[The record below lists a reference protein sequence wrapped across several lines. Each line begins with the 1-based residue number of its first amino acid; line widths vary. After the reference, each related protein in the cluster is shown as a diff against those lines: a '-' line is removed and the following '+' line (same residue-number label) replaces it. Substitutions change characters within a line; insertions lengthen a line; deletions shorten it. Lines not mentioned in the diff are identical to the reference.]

1 MEVDFLQEDDI
12 DSLLFLIRDTF
23 NIPICLDESKSLLGK
38 NPRFLCAKDKS
49 VLVGTVMITT
59 KYDPFLD
66 RKVFYLDYVSVL
78 KEYQHKGIGTL
89 LMKKVEA
96 LARLEKV
103 SRIEFTSNRK
113 RVYARKMYESLG
125 YKEKDTSFY
134 YKEVD

>member
-12 DSLLFLIRDTF
+12 DSLLFLIRDSF
-23 NIPICLDESKSLLGK
+23 NITICLDEPKLLLGE
-38 NPRFLCAKDKS
+38 NPRFLCAKDES
-49 VLVGTVMITT
+49 TLVGAVMITT

-66 RKVFYLDYVSVL
+66 KKVFYLDYVSVL

-89 LMKKVEA
+89 LMKNVEN